1 MIKVINKNGTEVD
14 FQAALALMDEQITDA
29 MLDEWCKECYLL
41 TDQAWFS
48 RYEHRHEEKYG
59 EEWELSKA
67 NPTY

>member
-14 FQAALALMDEQITDA
+14 FQAAFALMDEQITDV

-41 TDQAWFS
+41 TDQTWFS
-48 RYEHRHEEKYG
+48 RYEQKHEEKYG